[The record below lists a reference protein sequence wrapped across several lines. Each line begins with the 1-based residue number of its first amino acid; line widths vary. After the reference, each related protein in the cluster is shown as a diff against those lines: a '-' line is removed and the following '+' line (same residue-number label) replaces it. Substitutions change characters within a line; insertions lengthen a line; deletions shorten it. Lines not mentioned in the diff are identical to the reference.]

1 MSFIELTMPPQ
12 QEGQEIQKVIA
23 LSEQISF
30 AFKQPLDPIFTMA
43 MGVAVLPFIG
53 DYDAVLEQLERAGFT
68 IFETPGGNK
77 AAINPNRVLFYMSP
91 QLGVYSFMFDGKI
104 GMSIKATTA
113 EIKKM
118 FEGEKSNII
127 I

>member
-12 QEGQEIQKVIA
+12 QKGQEIQKVTA
-23 LSEQISF
+23 VSDQISF
-30 AFKQPLDPIFTMA
+30 AFKQPLDPVFTMA

-53 DYDAVLEQLERAGFT
+53 DYDAVLEQLEEAGFT
-68 IFETPGGNK
+68 IFDTPEGAK
-77 AAINPNRVLFYMSP
+77 AAINPNRVLFYMTP
-91 QLGVYSFMFDGKI
+91 QLGVFSLMFDGKI
-104 GMSIKATTA
+104 GMSVKATTA

-118 FEGEKSNII
+118 FEGAKSNII

>member
-12 QEGQEIQKVIA
+12 QEGQEIQKVTA
-23 LSEQISF
+23 LSDQISF

-53 DYDAVLEQLERAGFT
+53 DYDDVLEQLEEAHFT
-68 IFETPGGNK
+68 IFDTPEGAK

-91 QLGVYSFMFDGKI
+91 QLGVYSMMFDGKI
-104 GMSIKATTA
+104 GMSVKATTA

-118 FEGEKSNII
+118 FEGDKSNII

>member
-12 QEGQEIQKVIA
+12 QEGQEIQKVTA
-23 LSEQISF
+23 VSDQISF
-30 AFKQPLDPIFTMA
+30 AFKQPLDPVFTMA

-53 DYDAVLEQLERAGFT
+53 DYDDVLEQLEEMGFT
-68 IFETPGGNK
+68 IFDTPEGAK

-91 QLGVYSFMFDGKI
+91 QLGVFSLMFDGKI
-104 GMSIKATTA
+104 GMSVKATTA

-118 FEGEKSNII
+118 FEGDKSNII